1 MNPSGMQRLQRIVD
15 DALDPA
21 RKPLTNEQKL
31 QLLAEL
37 YSTPRKG
44 DLFSSLPARTDRHVE
59 PATQD
64 T

>member
-21 RKPLTNEQKL
+21 RKRLTHEQKL

-44 DLFSSLPARTDRHVE
+44 DLFSSLPARTDPLIA
-59 PATQD
+59 PASQD